1 MPMALK
7 EIDWDSKFSNDDY
20 DPTGKTITQQLV
32 ELDNAK
38 KGNLTGFDCQICL
51 NKGFVSIYVA
61 ETDSSKIDDCECMK
75 VRKSKK
81 IAEQSNM
88 GELLAHRLRDFKVTE
103 PFQEVMRDKVKDYI
117 LNARTEWFLALGQS
131 GCGKTMICSSIC
143 NERMT
148 HYDENSRK
156 YTQVK
161 YMIWN
166 DYVEQM
172 NRLRFDY
179 DRDNYFFDFAKAE
192 LLYID
197 DLFKGRHTD
206 NDVKL
211 AFDLINYRYNNNLP
225 TIISSEMTIDKI
237 RDLDEALAGRMF
249 QKATE
254 RFTVQVGKDETKN
267 YRFKGLVTL

>member
-131 GCGKTMICSSIC
+131 GCGKSMVCASIC
-143 NERMT
+143 NQRLKEYR
-148 HYDENSRK
+148 
-156 YTQVK
+156 QVK

-166 DYVEQM
+166 EFVD
-172 NRLRFDY
+172 RLKRMKYDL
-179 DRDNYFFDFAKAE
+179 DRDEFFNEYAKAE
-192 LLYID
+192 ILYID
-197 DLFKGRHTD
+197 DLFKGKVTD
-206 NDVKL
+206 SDVNI
-211 AFDLINYRYNNNLP
+211 AFQLINERYNANSV
-225 TIISSEMTIDKI
+225 TIISSELLLNDL
-237 RDLDEALAGRMF
+237 RDIDEAIAGRMKE
-249 QKATE
+249 KAKSYCI
-254 RFTVQVGKDETKN
+254 QVGKDSSKN
-267 YRFKGLVTL
+267 YRFKDEVIL